1 MNHIKKPT
9 PERIEYEEAAKNL
22 RALDLKAK
30 LSEVG
35 IDTSKVPRQKLDEI
49 LRGIEQQNN
58 TYRES
63 QLKIQIIQQATQ
75 DTINK
80 IAQEGE
86 ALVES
91 LKKEYLTYNR
101 GSIPHP
107 VNHTEAEQPIEKVEE
122 KTDDIPKE

>member
-1 MNHIKKPT
+1 MNQIRKPT

-22 RALDLKAK
+22 RLLDLKAK

-58 TYRES
+58 HYRES
-63 QLKIQIIQQATQ
+63 QMKIQIIQQATQ
-75 DTINK
+75 DSINK

-91 LKKEYLTYNR
+91 LKKEYGVRVR
-101 GSIPHP
+101 GS
-107 VNHTEAEQPIEKVEE
+107 TAPIVSPGEVETSKIVEE
-122 KTDDIPKE
+122 KTDDTPQ

>member
-1 MNHIKKPT
+1 MTHIKKPT
-9 PERIEYEEAAKNL
+9 SERIAYEEAVKNL
-22 RALDLKAK
+22 RVLDLKAK

-49 LRGIEQQNN
+49 LRGIELQNN
-58 TYRES
+58 TYQES
-63 QLKIQIIQQATQ
+63 QLKIRIIQQATQ

-91 LKKEYLTYNR
+91 LKKEYGKYTR
-101 GSIPHP
+101 SAPVVIPEA
-107 VNHTEAEQPIEKVEE
+107 TENPAEIVEE
-122 KTDDIPKE
+122 KTDIPQE